1 MNILN
6 GKLKGRHIMASEG
19 TSQIVGERIKQA
31 RLYREMTQEDL
42 ADLLGIK
49 KQTISK
55 YEKGD
60 ITISTDIIFKL
71 RNALK
76 FPVKFFYTPY
86 TNSEKKESIIYF
98 RTKNIPKKT
107 QAHLEQTIRLLDEQI
122 MPFYLQYI
130 DFPKPDIPD
139 LSKYI
144 SYGTC
149 GYKKEDIKV
158 VAQKL
163 REYWNLG
170 EKPIGNLA
178 YLLQTKGFILIKK
191 EISQNKT
198 DGFSKWINNIPYII
212 TSSNKD
218 SAVRSRFDHAHEL
231 GHLILHNGVGEEE
244 QGSKHIEQ
252 DADYFASEF
261 LYPSDVFIEEI
272 KELPL
277 SMETFIRLKEKWKI
291 SIQALI
297 RKCLDLHLI
306 SEEKYTYFQKRI
318 SFKGWRTREPLD
330 NVLVIEKPRILRDAA
345 ELLLEHNKI
354 TKQQIADEIPLD
366 KDDIIDLCNLPKDFF
381 SENLSKII
389 KIY

>member
-1 MNILN
+1 MDILIN
-6 GKLKGRHIMASEG
+6 HLKGKYDRTSEE
-19 TSQIVGERIKQA
+19 TAQIIGERIKQA
-31 RLYREMTQEDL
+31 RLYREMTQASL
-42 ADLLGIK
+42 ADLLDVK
-49 KQTISK
+49 KQSISK

-60 ITISTDIIFKL
+60 IMPSTDIIFKL
-71 RNALK
+71 RKALK
-76 FPVKFFYTPY
+76 FPVRFFYTPY
-86 TNSEKKESIIYF
+86 INLEKKRSIIYF

-107 QAHLEQTIRLLDEQI
+107 QAHLEQTINLLDEQI
-122 MPFYLQYI
+122 MPFYLKYI

-139 LSKYI
+139 LSEYI
-144 SYGTC
+144 SYGKC
-149 GYKKEDIKV
+149 GYKKEDIKM

-163 REYWNLG
+163 REHWNLG
-170 EKPIGNLA
+170 ERPIGNLA

-191 EISQNKT
+191 EINQDKT
-198 DGFSKWINNIPYII
+198 DGFSRWINEIPYII

-231 GHLILHNGVGEEE
+231 GHLVLHNGVEEEE
-244 QGSKHIEQ
+244 QGSRHIED

-277 SMETFIRLKEKWKI
+277 NMETFIRLKEKWRI

-297 RKCLDLHLI
+297 RKCLDLNLI
-306 SEEKYTYFQKRI
+306 SDEKYTYFQKRI
-318 SFKGWRTREPLD
+318 SFKGWRKREPLD
-330 NVLVIEKPRILRDAA
+330 NVLVIEKSRILKDAT

-354 TKQQIADEIPLD
+354 SKQQILDEIPLD
-366 KDDIIDLCNLPKDFF
+366 KIDIIELCNLPKDFF
-381 SENLSKII
+381 AENLANVI